1 MIDMVLENFKDLNT
15 IKENVKKPIV
25 KLKDVNIIE
34 ISTDSFS
41 SFSYS
46 GCETCDYGSLYINE
60 IHFWFDDGTSELFQ
74 ISQEY
79 EYICSEQDLILFFIN
94 NLDALAEITKEEL
107 SEIFAE
113 ENRYTL
119 IKMLNGESWFF

>member
-1 MIDMVLENFKDLNT
+1 MIDMVLGNFKDLNT
-15 IKENVKKPIV
+15 IKDNAKKPIV

-41 SFSYS
+41 YS
-46 GCETCDYGSLYINE
+46 GCETCDYGSSYINE

-79 EYICSEQDLILFFIN
+79 SYICSEQDLILFFIN

-107 SEIFAE
+107 SEIFEE

-119 IKMLNGESWFF
+119 IKMLNEESWFF

>member
-1 MIDMVLENFKDLNT
+1 MVLENFKDLNT
-15 IKENVKKPIV
+15 IKENAKKPIV

-41 SFSYS
+41 YS
-46 GCETCDYGSLYINE
+46 GCETCDYGSSYINE

-79 EYICSEQDLILFFIN
+79 EYICSEQDLILFFVN
-94 NLDALAEITKEEL
+94 NSDALAKITKKEL

-119 IKMLNGESWFF
+119 IKMLNEDSWFLKSGRG

>member
-1 MIDMVLENFKDLNT
+1 MVLGNFKDLNT
-15 IKENVKKPIV
+15 IKENEEKPIV

-41 SFSYS
+41 YS
-46 GCETCDYGSLYINE
+46 GCETCDYGSSYVNE
-60 IHFWFDDGTSELFQ
+60 INFLFDDGTSELFQ

-79 EYICSEQDLILFFIN
+79 AYICSEQDLILFFIN

-119 IKMLNGESWFF
+119 AKMLNEDSWCF

>member
-1 MIDMVLENFKDLNT
+1 MVLGNFKDLNT
-15 IKENVKKPIV
+15 IKDNAKKPII
-25 KLKDVNIIE
+25 KLKDANIIE
-34 ISTDSFS
+34 ISTDSA
-41 SFSYS
+41 SFS
-46 GCETCDYGSLYINE
+46 GCETCDYGSSYINE

-79 EYICSEQDLILFFIN
+79 SYICSEQDLILFFIN

-107 SEIFAE
+107 SEIFEE

-119 IKMLNGESWFF
+119 IKMLNEESWFF

>member
-1 MIDMVLENFKDLNT
+1 MIDMVLGNFKDLNT
-15 IKENVKKPIV
+15 IKENAKKPIV

-41 SFSYS
+41 YS
-46 GCETCDYGSLYINE
+46 GCEICDYGSSYINE

-113 ENRYTL
+113 ENRYAL
-119 IKMLNGESWFF
+119 IKMLNEESWFF

>member
-1 MIDMVLENFKDLNT
+1 MVLGNFKDLNT
-15 IKENVKKPIV
+15 IKENEEKPIV

-41 SFSYS
+41 YS
-46 GCETCDYGSLYINE
+46 GCETCDYGSSYVNE
-60 IHFWFDDGTSELFQ
+60 INFWFDDGTSELFQ

-79 EYICSEQDLILFFIN
+79 AYICSEQDLILFFIN

-119 IKMLNGESWFF
+119 AKMLNEDSWVF

>member
-1 MIDMVLENFKDLNT
+1 MVLENFKDLNT
-15 IKENVKKPIV
+15 IKENEKKPIV

-41 SFSYS
+41 YS
-46 GCETCDYGSLYINE
+46 GCETCDYGSSYVNE
-60 IHFWFDDGTSELFQ
+60 IHFWFDDGTSELFK

-79 EYICSEQDLILFFIN
+79 AYICSEQDLILFFIN

-119 IKMLNGESWFF
+119 AKMLNEDSWCF

>member
-15 IKENVKKPIV
+15 IKEKAKKPII

-41 SFSYS
+41 YS
-46 GCETCDYGSLYINE
+46 GCETCDYGSSYIRE
-60 IHFWFDDGTSELFQ
+60 IHFWFDDGTPELFI

-79 EYICSEQDLILFFIN
+79 SHICSEQDLILFFVN

-119 IKMLNGESWFF
+119 AKMLNEDSWVF

>member
-1 MIDMVLENFKDLNT
+1 MVLENFKDLNT
-15 IKENVKKPIV
+15 IKEKAKKPIV

-41 SFSYS
+41 YS
-46 GCETCDYGSLYINE
+46 GCETCDYGSSYIRE
-60 IHFWFDDGTSELFQ
+60 IHFWFDDGTSELFI

-79 EYICSEQDLILFFIN
+79 SHICSEQDLILFFVN

-119 IKMLNGESWFF
+119 AKMLNEDSWVF

>member
-1 MIDMVLENFKDLNT
+1 MVLGNFKDLNT
-15 IKENVKKPIV
+15 IKENAKKPIV

-41 SFSYS
+41 YS
-46 GCETCDYGSLYINE
+46 GCETCDYGSSYIRE
-60 IHFWFDDGTSELFQ
+60 IHFWFDDGTSELFI

-79 EYICSEQDLILFFIN
+79 SHICSEQDLILFFVN
-94 NLDALAEITKEEL
+94 NLDALVEITKEEL

-119 IKMLNGESWFF
+119 IKMLNEDSWFF

>member
-1 MIDMVLENFKDLNT
+1 MVLGNFKDLNT
-15 IKENVKKPIV
+15 IKENAKKPIV

-41 SFSYS
+41 YS
-46 GCETCDYGSLYINE
+46 GCETCDYGSSYIRE
-60 IHFWFDDGTSELFQ
+60 IHFGFDDGTSESFQ

-79 EYICSEQDLILFFIN
+79 AYICSEQDLILFFIN

-119 IKMLNGESWFF
+119 AKMLNEDSWCF

>member
-1 MIDMVLENFKDLNT
+1 MVLGNFKDLNT

-41 SFSYS
+41 YSGSYS
-46 GCETCDYGSLYINE
+46 GCERCDYGSSYIME
-60 IHFWFDDGTSELFQ
+60 IHFWFDDGTSELFI

-79 EYICSEQDLILFFIN
+79 SHICSEQDLILFFVN

-113 ENRYTL
+113 ENRYAL
-119 IKMLNGESWFF
+119 IKMLNEESWFF